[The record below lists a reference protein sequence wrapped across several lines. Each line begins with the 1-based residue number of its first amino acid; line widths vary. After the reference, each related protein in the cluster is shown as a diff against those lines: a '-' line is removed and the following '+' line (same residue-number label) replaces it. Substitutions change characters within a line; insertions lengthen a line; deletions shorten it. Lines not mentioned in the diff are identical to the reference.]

1 MMFLEPSPKF
11 SLSLPY
17 MGGWEVVAFYFVYNP
32 ALIKGGVFVFGVDK
46 AFTYGVK
53 RLQMDADASLADVSG
68 DGLGDMTHI
77 REGDAASVLVG
88 WLRAAADSRWVAWC
102 SGGVPG

>member
-1 MMFLEPSPKF
+1 
-11 SLSLPY
+11 
-17 MGGWEVVAFYFVYNP
+17 
-32 ALIKGGVFVFGVDK
+32 
-46 AFTYGVK
+46 
-53 RLQMDADASLADVSG
+53 MDADASLADVLG